1 MGTITIKDIA
11 NICGVGVTTVSR
23 AINNHP
29 DINKETKDKIMA
41 VIDEYNYVPNNSARN
56 LKRQESNTIAV
67 LIKGINNPF
76 FSPMITVFEQ
86 IIQEKKFS
94 FFLQRVE
101 EGQDEVDIAIALEK
115 EKRLKGI
122 IFLGGYFSHA
132 RGKLEQLSVPFVLST
147 ISLQKDVDGMEYA
160 SVCVDDYLESYRM
173 VDFLIKQ
180 GHEKIAIISA
190 PAVDESVGALRLEGY
205 KKAFEDNH
213 LPVQEELIFYSTSMK
228 DRYSM
233 STGYELMK
241 EILSSGKEFTAVY
254 AIADS
259 LAIGA
264 CRAILESGKKIPE
277 DYSVAGYDGMEF
289 ASFYNPSITTIRQ
302 PVEKIA
308 EETVRILFDLIEG
321 KETKRQCVFPG
332 ELLVRRIDSGDKI
345 KTKKLRRLKNKY

>member
-332 ELLVRRIDSGDKI
+332 ELLVRESTRAI
-345 KTKKLRRLKNKY
+345 K

>member
-41 VIDEYNYVPNNSARN
+41 VIEEYNYVPNNSARN

-86 IIQEKKFS
+86 AVQEKKFT

-101 EGQDEVDIAIALEK
+101 EGQDEVDVAIALAK

-132 RGKLEQLSVPFVLST
+132 RGKLEQLDVPFVLST
-147 ISLQKDVDGMEYA
+147 ISLQSSEDTMEYA
-160 SVCVDDYLESYRM
+160 SVSVDDRLESYRM
-173 VDFLIKQ
+173 VDYLIKQ
-180 GHEKIAIISA
+180 GHEKIAIICA

-205 KKAFEDNH
+205 RQAFLDNR
-213 LPVQEELIFYSTSMK
+213 LPVCEELIFVGDSMK

-233 STGYELMK
+233 ANGYAVMK
-241 EILSSGKEFTAVY
+241 EILQSGKEFSAVY

-264 CRAILESGKKIPE
+264 CRAILESGKTIPG
-277 DYSVAGYDGMEF
+277 DYSVAGYDGIEF
-289 ASFYNPSITTIRQ
+289 GSYYNPSITTIRQ

-308 EETVRILFDLIEG
+308 EETVRILFDLMEG
-321 KETKRQCVFPG
+321 KETKKHCIFPG
-332 ELLVRRIDSGDKI
+332 ELLVRESTR
-345 KTKKLRRLKNKY
+345 KL

>member
-41 VIDEYNYVPNNSARN
+41 VIEEYNYVPNNSARN

-86 IIQEKKFS
+86 VIQEKKFS

-101 EGQDEVDIAIALEK
+101 EGQDEVDVAIALEK

-132 RGKLEQLSVPFVLST
+132 RGKLEKLSVPFVLST
-147 ISLQKDVDGMEYA
+147 ISLQNNVGTMECA
-160 SVCVDDYLESYRM
+160 SVSVDDCLESYRM

-180 GHEKIAIISA
+180 GHEKTAIIAA
-190 PAVDESVGALRLEGY
+190 PSVDESVGSLRLEGY
-205 KKAFEDNH
+205 KKAFHDNG
-213 LPVQEELIFYSTSMK
+213 LPVCEELIFYGTSMK

-233 STGYELMK
+233 NTGYEVMK

-264 CRAILESGKKIPE
+264 CKAILESGKRIPE
-277 DYSVAGYDGMEF
+277 DYSVAGYDGIEF
-289 ASFYNPSITTIRQ
+289 GGFYNPSLTTIRQ

-308 EETVRILFDLIEG
+308 EETVRILFDMMEG
-321 KETKRQCVFPG
+321 KETKYRYVFPG
-332 ELLVRRIDSGDKI
+332 ELLVRESTRPVK
-345 KTKKLRRLKNKY
+345 